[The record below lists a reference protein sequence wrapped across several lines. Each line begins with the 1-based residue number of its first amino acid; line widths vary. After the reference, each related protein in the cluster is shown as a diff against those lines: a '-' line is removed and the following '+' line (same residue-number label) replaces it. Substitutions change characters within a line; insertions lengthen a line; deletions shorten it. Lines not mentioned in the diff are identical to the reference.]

1 MLRYMYDLCVD
12 QTTAK
17 LMLMYEDEG
26 QNKIVQSHAYSEVVH
41 KIAAGVEDVSVETLL
56 RVAKLELV
64 TLIKGKNIINTLH
77 AMGRYIGQLMIHALR
92 EWPIHRPI

>member
-1 MLRYMYDLCVD
+1 MQRYDLCVD

-26 QNKIVQSHAYSEVVH
+26 QNEIVQSHAYGEVVH
-41 KIAAGVEDVSVETLL
+41 KIAAGVEDPDVSAELLL

-64 TLIKGKNIINTLH
+64 TLIKGKNIIRTTLFTMLGTSLLITDTFIVTPH
-77 AMGRYIGQLMIHALR
+77 NYH
-92 EWPIHRPI
+92 